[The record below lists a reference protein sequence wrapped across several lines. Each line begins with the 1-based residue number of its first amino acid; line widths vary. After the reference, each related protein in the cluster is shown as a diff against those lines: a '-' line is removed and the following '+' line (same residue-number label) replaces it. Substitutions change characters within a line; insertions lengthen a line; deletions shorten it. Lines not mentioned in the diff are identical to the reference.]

1 MRRSRS
7 EPRSR
12 KKQNPTMSF
21 HPFRSDP
28 VAVAPLASVADERAE
43 EAEDYYRHLS
53 AVYALAENNPRV
65 FASPLGPF
73 DYADRHVW
81 LPRFAFFGPNA
92 DDTSW
97 RLAFFAGFDAA
108 DLRASHALLGFLE
121 FLALHAEE
129 GHGLN
134 LAFFPLVDVAGHL
147 FQAPPRQLGQ
157 ERWSQSTAPELRVL
171 EKNARQNGY
180 HGFVRVETAAHEE
193 DTLVVRVCA
202 PAIEATEPDVELI
215 SSFEVEPFAVRWERG
230 AAAPGAGPLTITD
243 DLPVAPFEL
252 TLLVPPSWPDEL
264 YRRAVAVVLS
274 KFVLRYRAFQAFG
287 GQL

>member
-1 MRRSRS
+1 
-7 EPRSR
+7 
-12 KKQNPTMSF
+12 MSF

-28 VAVAPLASVADERAE
+28 VALAPLASAADERAE
-43 EAEDYYRHLS
+43 LADDYYRHQS

-73 DYADRHVW
+73 DYSDRHVW
-81 LPRFAFFGPNA
+81 LPHFAFFGPNA
-92 DDTSW
+92 DDASW
-97 RLAFFAGFDAA
+97 RLAFLAGFDAT

-121 FLALHAEE
+121 FLAPHAEE

-147 FQAPPRQLGQ
+147 FRVSPRRLGQ
-157 ERWSQSTAPELRVL
+157 ERWGQSAAPELRVL
-171 EKNARQNGY
+171 EKNARQNVY
-180 HGFVRVETAAHEE
+180 HGFVRVETAAHGE
-193 DTLVVRVCA
+193 DALVLRVRA
-202 PAIEATEPDVELI
+202 PAIDPTGPDVELI
-215 SSFEVEPFAVRWERG
+215 SSVETEPFAVRWERC
-230 AAAPGAGPLTITD
+230 AAVPDDGPLSIAD

-252 TLLVPPSWPDEL
+252 TLLVPPFWPDEL